1 MDSIR
6 RLVVV
11 RHSKAEQFAPS
22 DVERVLSPRGRADG
36 RVLGE
41 WLASQGIAAE
51 VAYVSYA
58 ARTRET
64 WDVVAEGAGWTIEP
78 HIDGALY
85 GTDEFGVLELV
96 HTTPATVG
104 TVVVVGHN
112 PTMEMLAQQLDN
124 GEGDATG
131 AVELG
136 TFPTSTAAVFEVD
149 GDWADM
155 APMQARLQAFHVG
168 RADSN

>member
-1 MDSIR
+1 MDDVGR
-6 RLVVV
+6 RQ
-11 RHSKAEQFAPS
+11 EP
-22 DVERVLSPRGRADG
+22 DEG
-36 RVLGE
+36 
-41 WLASQGIAAE
+41 QGIAAE

-64 WDVVAEGAGWTIEP
+64 WEVLADGAGWGIEP
-78 HIDGALY
+78 QIDGALY

-96 HTTPATVG
+96 HTTPASVG

-112 PTMEMLAQQLDN
+112 PTMEMLAQQLDD

-136 TFPTSTAAVFEVD
+136 TFPTSTAAVFEID
-149 GDWADM
+149 GDWTDL

-168 RADSN
+168 RADAN

>member
-1 MDSIR
+1 M
-6 RLVVV
+6 VV

-22 DVERVLSPRGRADG
+22 DLERVLSPRGRADG
-36 RVLGE
+36 KVLGE
-41 WLASQGIAAE
+41 WLATQGIIPGT
-51 VAYVSYA
+51 AYVSYA

-64 WDVVAEGAGWTIEP
+64 WQVVAEGAGWELEP
-78 HIDGALY
+78 TIDGSLY
-85 GTDEFGVLELV
+85 GTDELGVLELV
-96 HTTPATVG
+96 HATPEDVE

-124 GEGDATG
+124 GEGSATG
-131 AVELG
+131 SVEMG

-149 GDWADM
+149 GAWTEM

-168 RADSN
+168 RAAE

>member
-1 MDSIR
+1 MNSIR

-22 DVERVLSPRGRADG
+22 DLERVLSPRGRADG
-36 RVLGE
+36 KVLGE
-41 WLASQGIAAE
+41 WLAGQG
-51 VAYVSYA
+51 VTPGTAYVSYA

-64 WDVVAEGAGWTIEP
+64 WQVVAEGAGWKIEP
-78 HIDGALY
+78 HIDGSLY

-96 HTTPATVG
+96 HTTPADVE

-124 GEGDATG
+124 GEGTATG
-131 AVELG
+131 AVEMG

-149 GDWADM
+149 GQWSDM

-168 RADSN
+168 RAGD

>member
-1 MDSIR
+1 VNSIR

-22 DVERVLSPRGRADG
+22 DLERVLSPRGRADG
-36 RVLGE
+36 KVLGE
-41 WLASQGIAAE
+41 WLAGQG
-51 VAYVSYA
+51 VVPGTAYVSYA

-64 WDVVAEGAGWTIEP
+64 WQVVAEGAGWELEP
-78 HIDGALY
+78 HIDGSLY

-96 HTTPATVG
+96 HTTPEDVE

-112 PTMEMLAQQLDN
+112 PTMEMLAQQLDD
-124 GEGDATG
+124 GEGTATG
-131 AVELG
+131 SVEMG

-149 GDWADM
+149 GQWSDM
-155 APMQARLQAFHVG
+155 APMRARLQAFHVG
-168 RADSN
+168 RAAE

>member
-1 MDSIR
+1 M
-6 RLVVV
+6 VV
-11 RHSKAEQFAPS
+11 RHSKAEQFAAS

-36 RVLGE
+36 RALGE
-41 WLASQGIAAE
+41 WLAAQGVVAE

-64 WDVVAEGAGWTIEP
+64 WEVLAEGAGWEIEP
-78 HIDGALY
+78 VIDGSLY
-85 GTDEFGVLELV
+85 ATDELGVLELV
-96 HTTPATVG
+96 HTTPASVA

-112 PTMEMLAQQLDN
+112 PTMEMLAQQLDD

-136 TFPTSTAAVFEVD
+136 TFPTSTAAVFEFD
-149 GDWADM
+149 GDWTDV

-168 RADSN
+168 RADADQP